1 MTQNMSDNL
10 FEQIKHIDKNGGEFW
25 YAREF
30 AKVLGYEKFSNFE
43 NVIQK
48 AKIALHNS
56 GYDSQDHLPDVGEMV
71 DLGSGSKREFSS
83 YKLSRYACYLIA
95 QNGDPRKK
103 EIALAQTYFATKT
116 RQKELEDNFLEDQKR
131 LETREQ
137 LRAKNKDL
145 VSAASKAGVRNFG
158 NFQDAGYMGLYG
170 GLRQREIKKKK
181 GLQEK
186 DQLLDNVGSEE
197 LIANLFR
204 TSQAE
209 AKIKRENIFGESKAN
224 ETHKKAG
231 QEVREAIKRL
241 GGQMPETLPR
251 KENIKT
257 VKGRVKK
264 LMPKTKK
271 SGRLK

>member
-1 MTQNMSDNL
+1 MNDNL
-10 FEQIKHIDKNGGEFW
+10 FEQIKHIDKKGNEFW

-30 AKVLGYEKFSNFE
+30 AKILGYERFANFE

-48 AKIALHNS
+48 VKIAVINS
-56 GYDSQDHLPDVGEMV
+56 GQKIDDHLPDVGEV
-71 DLGSGSKREFSS
+71 INAGKGATAEYSS

-116 RQKELEDNFLEDQKR
+116 RQKEVEENFLEDQKR

-145 VSAASKAGVRNFG
+145 VSTASRAGVKNFG
-158 NFQDAGYMGLYG
+158 NFQDHGYMGLYG
-170 GLRQREIKKKK
+170 GLRQKDIKKKK

-209 AKIKRENIFGESKAN
+209 AKIKRENIFGEPKAN

-251 KENIKT
+251 KENIK
-257 VKGRVKK
+257 VIKGRVKK
-264 LMPKTKK
+264 LMPKVKK